1 MFCSMGVLGVNII
14 IEDLRKNL
22 RLPIP
27 KLAPY
32 TFRMADQTLTKLI
45 GLIWDMKIHVHGI
58 SYVVTLIVMKNN
70 ILDVSYSMLLGCP

>member
-1 MFCSMGVLGVNII
+1 MGVLGVNII

-45 GLIWDMKIHVHGI
+45 GLI
-58 SYVVTLIVMKNN
+58 
-70 ILDVSYSMLLGCP
+70 